1 MPERVILS
9 TYPLLG
15 FLTRLLTRVR
25 VLFLSDFEE
34 DIVAY
39 SPASDF
45 EEDTIW
51 VRADTHGYIVEQ
63 IRRFDG
69 ESDG

>member
-9 TYPLLG
+9 TYPLLC

-51 VRADTHGYIVEQ
+51 VRADTHAHTVEQ

>member
-1 MPERVILS
+1 MPERVVLS

-15 FLTRLLTRVR
+15 FLIRLLTRVR

-34 DIVAY
+34 VIVAY

-45 EEDTIW
+45 EEDI
-51 VRADTHGYIVEQ
+51 VDTNAYIVGQ
-63 IRRFDG
+63 ICRTHFG

>member
-9 TYPLLG
+9 TYPLLC

-39 SPASDF
+39 SSDF
-45 EEDTIW
+45 EEGTIW

>member
-15 FLTRLLTRVR
+15 FLTRLLARVR
-25 VLFLSDFEE
+25 VLFLSDFK

-45 EEDTIW
+45 EEDIVYTN
-51 VRADTHGYIVEQ
+51 VYIVEQ
-63 IRRFDG
+63 IRRTHFG
-69 ESDG
+69 GSDG